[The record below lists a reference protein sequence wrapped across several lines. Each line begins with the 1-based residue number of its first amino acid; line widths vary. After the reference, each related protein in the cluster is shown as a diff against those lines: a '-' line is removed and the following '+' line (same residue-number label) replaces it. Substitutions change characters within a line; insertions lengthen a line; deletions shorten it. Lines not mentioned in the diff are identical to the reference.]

1 MKQEND
7 VGGEVFMVEARRCK
21 RCGGLLTSRQA
32 VKDGY
37 GHICK
42 MKANIEKYGEPQ
54 IDGQMSLLDYDETQN
69 KDLGGE

>member
-32 VKDGY
+32 GKKG
-37 GHICK
+37 
-42 MKANIEKYGEPQ
+42 
-54 IDGQMSLLDYDETQN
+54 
-69 KDLGGE
+69 